1 MKRSNH
7 PGQVLAYL
15 LLGLSSILSVF
26 PFYMIFS
33 MGTYKTA
40 DLMRGLPL
48 IPSNYFLENVKTAL
62 SHNLL
67 GSYANSIMISAAA
80 VVLALITSCGIGYAL
95 AKFRFLGKKLF
106 YTLVL
111 IGMMLPTQISVIG
124 YMIEMRTM
132 KLTGTYMSLLCTWIA
147 HPFSAF
153 FMAQFMKTGVPS
165 EMLESARI
173 DGCSEP
179 GILIRIVLPCILPGL
194 ATMATLIWL
203 WSWNSYLLPLIAIN
217 KPAMY
222 TIPLMVA
229 NLAAAYSTDY
239 GAQMCSLALAT
250 LPILILFICGSKVFI
265 RGLTAGAIKG

>member
-1 MKRSNH
+1 MNKAKRFGH
-7 PGQVLAYL
+7 IPIYCL
-15 LLGLSSILSVF
+15 LILISLLSVF

-40 DLMRGLPL
+40 DLMRGLPF
-48 IPSNYFLENVKTAL
+48 IPSDYLMQNMRTSLG
-62 SHNLL
+62 HNLL
-67 GSYANSIMISAAA
+67 GAYGNSLMISALA
-80 VVLALITSCGIGYAL
+80 VAVALITSCGIGYAL
-95 AKFRFLGKKLF
+95 AKFQFAGKKLF
-106 YTLVL
+106 YILVL

-124 YMIEMRTM
+124 YMIEMRAM
-132 KLTGTYMSLLCTWIA
+132 KLTGTYMSLLCVWFA

-153 FMAQFMKTGVPS
+153 FMAQFMKSGVPT

-179 GILIRIVLPCILPGL
+179 GILVRIVVPCILPGL
-194 ATMATLIWL
+194 ATIATLVWL

-217 KPAMY
+217 KPEMY

-229 NLAAAYSTDY
+229 NLAAAYNTDY

-250 LPILILFICGSKVFI
+250 LPILILFILGSKFFI
-265 RGLTAGAIKG
+265 KGLTAGAVKG